1 MRYTLLYA
9 GTPLGT
15 VELAAEPLSA
25 GWLEPLHAYNEVEP
39 VLREACDGLIA
50 TNFRTS
56 TKLLVPLL
64 QRAAQCQ
71 AELSLLSEHGGSVE
85 PVRIEIWD
93 DSVNRQPPFVLVH
106 FGEALASKRKQSR
119 PKTDQGGAAE
129 IGGS

>member
-15 VELAAEPLSA
+15 VELPAEPLSA
-25 GWLEPLHAYNEVEP
+25 GWLQPLRAYGEIEP
-39 VLREACDGLIA
+39 VFREACDGLIA

-56 TKLLVPLL
+56 TKPLVPLL
-64 QRAAQCQ
+64 QRAAQCE

-85 PVRIEIWD
+85 PVPIQIWD

-106 FGEALASKRKQSR
+106 FGKAIASDRKHPR
-119 PKTDQGGAAE
+119 PKTDQDGAAE
-129 IGGS
+129 IGG